1 MTGGA
6 GAGTILNVAQ
16 SKSFAAW
23 PPATIGA
30 NPTTPVQFLPTMT
43 PTGTISTLA
52 VSTPTAAPTGNVGPG
67 SGWNQAQDSA
77 GWLVPVNGC
86 NYPNAW
92 DAITVPVP
100 AAICTGA

>member
-23 PPATIGA
+23 PPVTIGA
-30 NPTTPVQFLPTMT
+30 SPTLVQFLPTMT
-43 PTGTISTLA
+43 PTGTISTLP

-86 NYPNAW
+86 DYPPAW
-92 DAITVPVP
+92 SAINV
-100 AAICTGA
+100 AIPTAVCTGA